1 MDKPTRLTVSLVL
14 IRVILGLSMC
24 LHGLSKASDL
34 AGTVGFFSSL
44 GVPSFIAY
52 LVVAIEVIG
61 GIFMMIGLLVPL
73 VALGFVGVLGTA
85 MILLGLNRGYVGGFE
100 LEVLLLVMSIAM
112 GLTHF
117 EKKFFTF
124 LPNIK

>member
-1 MDKPTRLTVSLVL
+1 M
-14 IRVILGLSMC
+14 
-24 LHGLSKASDL
+24 
-34 AGTVGFFSSL
+34 
-44 GVPSFIAY
+44 AY

-117 EKKFFTF
+117 EKKIFTF